1 MKAQVTNHVDTQ
13 FSFTELWF
21 MFWGFG
27 YRVNHNRKEIHR
39 ISNKKKNC
47 KLDVMSNRTS
57 EYVTKKKAL
66 NLIKNSGYNG
76 CRWCWKETDKG

>member
-1 MKAQVTNHVDTQ
+1 MDNALTLKEI
-13 FSFTELWF
+13 FLM
-21 MFWGFG
+21 MFGFG

-39 ISNKKKNC
+39 ISNKHKNC

-66 NLIKNSGYNG
+66 NLIEKHKYNG
-76 CRWCWKETDKG
+76 CRWCWKTEEKG